1 MPVWYPSVV
10 CNLQLRFD
18 EAFNVQEDDSP
29 SALSPAQ
36 AEQNSQAYFGPA
48 TVRPLILSGSKD
60 KLTQVGG
67 RQVKSGT
74 LELNGLRQAHTFDLI
89 LDWRDIPID
98 PRLIRDMRVEAFMG
112 LVQPSAFG
120 RGVTRAN
127 QDGTRDSIID
137 TTLSS
142 TNRTNLLLV
151 GLTDEID
158 VEHTERGSY
167 VHITGRDLR
176 GILLDAKAD
185 PRIFRDLDL
194 SRNIAVVV
202 LQILSKLPYGSQIDV
217 WVQSEEWPNGVIP
230 SPASSDGV
238 TRVRLGADGK
248 QNPLSTPQGP
258 GDQIAFWDL
267 ITKYCTLV
275 GAVPHFDGIALR
287 IRPLRSLYA
296 QINFDGTMPTPFAGG
311 KPRQLKLAGKTES
324 INIRRFV
331 FGRDLLSV
339 KFSRKLHGQKSPV
352 VECVSIDTSSGKRG
366 LQKLIIARW
375 PAVTGAAATKIKAVE
390 KASKTSVSPS
400 GQVSQ
405 TEVLRFPIAGI
416 KSKAALQQI
425 AQNLYEEIGRNEL
438 GGQAST
444 MDFASFNTDKG
455 DDPDLITLMPGDACQ
470 LVVDRTALS
479 SARPATSPYTAQAR
493 QSFAEAVAEIAKR
506 TGDENLARVLVA
518 TARNAIIELQ
528 DTFRTKNVKY
538 TIEEGGK
545 IRLDF
550 DFENYI
556 EVRSAA
562 PNPTLPQTT
571 SKPQGKAAAKAQ

>member
-29 SALSPAQ
+29 AATSPAA
-36 AEQNSQAYFGPA
+36 AEQNSQQYFGPA
-48 TVRPLILSGSKD
+48 TVRPLILQGSRD

-67 RQVKSGT
+67 RQVKSGSV
-74 LELNGLRQAHTFDLI
+74 ELNGLRQAHTFDLVF
-89 LDWRDIPID
+89 DWRDIPVD
-98 PRLIRDMRVEAFMG
+98 PRLIRDMRVEIFMG
-112 LVQPSAFG
+112 LVQASAFA

-127 QDGTRDSIID
+127 QDGSRDSIID
-137 TTLSS
+137 TTLSQS
-142 TNRTNLLLV
+142 TRTNLMLV

-158 VEHTERGSY
+158 VEHGERGSY
-167 VHITGRDLR
+167 VHVTGRDLR
-176 GILLDAKAD
+176 GVLLDAKAD
-185 PRIFRDLDL
+185 PRIFTDLDL

-202 LQILSKLPYGSQIDV
+202 LQILSRLPYGSQIDV

-238 TRVRLGADGK
+238 TRVRLGADGQQK
-248 QNPLSTPQGP
+248 PMSSPQGP
-258 GDQIAFWDL
+258 GDQISFWDL
-267 ITKYCTLV
+267 ITKYCNLV

-287 IRPLRSLYA
+287 IRPLVSLYQ
-296 QINFDGTMPTPFAGG
+296 QINFDGTRPTPFAGG
-311 KPRQLKLAGKTES
+311 KPRQLKLAGKTEA

-331 FGRDLLSV
+331 YGRDLLRV
-339 KFSRKLHGQKSPV
+339 KFARKLHGQKTPV
-352 VECVSIDTSSGKRG
+352 VQCISIDTSSGKRG
-366 LQKLIIARW
+366 LQKLIIAQW
-375 PAVTGAAATKIKAVE
+375 PAVTGASAAKVKAVA
-390 KASKTSVSPS
+390 KASKTSVAPS

-438 GGQAST
+438 GGSAST
-444 MDFASFNTDKG
+444 VDFASFNTDDG
-455 DDPDLITLMPGDACQ
+455 QDPDMLTLAPGDAVQ

-479 SARPATSPYTAQAR
+479 TARPATSPLTESAR
-493 QSFAEAVAEIAKR
+493 QSFAQAVAEIAAR
-506 TGDENLARVLVA
+506 TGDQNLARVLVA
-518 TARNAIIELQ
+518 TARNAIVELQ
-528 DTFRTKNVKY
+528 DTFRSKNVKY
-538 TIEEGGK
+538 SIAEGGK
-545 IRLDF
+545 VSIDF

-556 EVRSAA
+556 EVRSSA

-571 SKPQGKAAAKAQ
+571 SKPTGKASASS